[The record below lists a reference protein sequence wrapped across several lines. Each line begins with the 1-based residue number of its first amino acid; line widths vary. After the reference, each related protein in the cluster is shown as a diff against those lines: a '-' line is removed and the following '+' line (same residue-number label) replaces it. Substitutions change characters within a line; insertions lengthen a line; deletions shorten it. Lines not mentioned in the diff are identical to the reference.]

1 LYSSY
6 SIPWHTVATLY
17 AVDLASL
24 VVPQYFLATSTP
36 PHTPYDDRKLAAY
49 TSLMSA
55 TFLSLPIYYLA
66 TTYLPLTLVT
76 YFDSVTLLRALP
88 LPSIIA
94 LNLPA
99 GYSLQTLL
107 ARYGVKGV
115 LTALADV
122 LVTGSGLMYYGVSG
136 AEAKGVQI
144 VDTMW
149 ILSIAVS
156 VAATYGFV
164 FRK

>member
-1 LYSSY
+1 
-6 SIPWHTVATLY
+6 
-17 AVDLASL
+17 
-24 VVPQYFLATSTP
+24 
-36 PHTPYDDRKLAAY
+36 
-49 TSLMSA
+49 MSA